1 MTLKEMLKQRKMSI
15 YRLSQMSQIPY
26 STISDLVNEKTRLSK
41 SSVDVAV
48 KIAKAL
54 TISMDELVGSVINE
68 ESVKRVAFELFKSGL
83 RHQLHDLGDKAFMT
97 RILEMDLVEVYVS
110 RQWYP
115 EALYTLGMLDVLCRI
130 HQFPLATKYDH
141 YRALRFDQILYPAD
155 VLILSL
161 AQNNDQIKQETY
173 NNSLPEFKRFNIVEG
188 DIRNVV

>member
-1 MTLKEMLKQRKMSI
+1 MTLKKMLNQRKMST

-26 STISDLVNEKTRLSK
+26 STVSDLVSEKTRLSK

-68 ESVKRVAFELFKSGL
+68 ERVKRVPFELFKSSL

-115 EALYTLGMLDVLCRI
+115 EALYTLAMLDVLCRV
-130 HQFPLATKYDH
+130 HQLPLATKYDH
-141 YRALRFDQILYPAD
+141 YRTLRLDQILYPAD

-173 NNSLPEFKRFNIVEG
+173 DNSLLEFKRFNIVEG
-188 DIRNVV
+188 DIRNVI